1 MGISKPWVNLPQT
14 MIVIGFFGQ
23 QKLMCTF
30 TETKRRWCQSEI
42 KTGRLGAAFPQT
54 TYPVPCTTPVFV
66 EHFAWENPTNITS
79 WKTIHP
85 RMMKHMDATPKYRI
99 WGDKLW
105 ITSSEFQNKDYCTL
119 IVFGQFQG
127 SNSMRFASV
136 SLRCDISKTFCRWQC
151 ETGWN
156 RWNKAKWHCLN
167 NQKETKE
174 TTME

>member
-1 MGISKPWVNLPQT
+1 MGISKPWVSLPQT
-14 MIVIGFFGQ
+14 MIVIGFFWPTKTHVHIHRNKETVMPVWDQDWPAGSS
-23 QKLMCTF
+23 LSTNYIPRALCNSCVCWTF
-30 TETKRRWCQSEI
+30 C
-42 KTGRLGAAFPQT
+42 
-54 TYPVPCTTPVFV
+54 
-66 EHFAWENPTNITS
+66 WENPTKYHKLRNHTPHGC
-79 WKTIHP
+79 HP
-85 RMMKHMDATPKYRI
+85 EI
-99 WGDKLW
+99 QNLGDTLW

-127 SNSMRFASV
+127 SNFMRFASV